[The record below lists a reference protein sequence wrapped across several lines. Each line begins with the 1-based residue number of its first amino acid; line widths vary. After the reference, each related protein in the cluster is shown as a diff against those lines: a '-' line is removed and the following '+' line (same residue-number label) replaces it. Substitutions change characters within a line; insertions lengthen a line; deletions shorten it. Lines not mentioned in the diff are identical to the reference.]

1 MADSLELLVA
11 RVARAEA
18 DAADELAARLRSAD
32 ERELRPLAK
41 HRSVLVRAVVARVT
55 PGHTASCALAL
66 ARELARDA
74 EPLVRTAL
82 ATALADDPG
91 FGDDALYAK
100 LLEDASENVRALILP
115 PASTRPEL
123 VDVLC
128 VALREDESPT
138 LRARLCA
145 LLGEKHPELTLPLLI
160 EAAGRESDEDVG
172 RAASVALLEIVR
184 RYDGLPP
191 VVALP
196 SAELLD
202 EAIEAVRKRGP
213 RRYAKVVA
221 ALERRRATLPA
232 TPVTAPEPQV
242 EEHVERGFELER
254 QVEQVLAVLRKP
266 RGRAVMLVGPSGAGK
281 TTLAR
286 ELARFELSP
295 GVKPRLV
302 RMQPDEFLA
311 GTKYLGE
318 WQTKLEEL
326 VQSLGNDKRAVL
338 CVPNAHLLMTT
349 GVTDDSANNVGAA
362 LAQYV
367 ERGSL
372 AVVGETTPEG
382 FAGMFARDSAARRV
396 WSEVRLEPADE
407 ARTRRILRAICDESG
422 ASASDAL
429 LERIIDYSEMFV
441 AGAVQPGRSAGLLR
455 SVLERHRDAPL
466 TLRDVLDE
474 LSRLSGVPRDLVDDD
489 TPLDVP
495 RLREFF
501 EARVIGQSEAVESV
515 VDLVTLFKAG
525 LNDPHKPLAVLLFV
539 GPTGVGKTE
548 LARALAERLFGDP
561 ARLLRFDM
569 SEYATYEAFE
579 RLHGSAQRAGALT
592 SAVRERPLSVVLLDE
607 IEKAHHN
614 VFDLCLQ
621 IFDAGR
627 LTDGAGRTV
636 DFRRTIVIMT
646 SNLGSAVRVDP
657 RLGFGGSGSDS
668 PANDD
673 VQRELRSFFRPEF
686 LARIDR
692 IVHFAPLSL
701 ETAEQIAR
709 KELARM
715 LQRRGIERRGLSID
729 VDPALVSLLLREGY
743 TQAFGARPL
752 KRTIERRVLL
762 PVARTIA
769 SGPIEPGAVLRL
781 RVDNAGAVLVDL
793 VRPAQDS
800 LTPHAPAAPA
810 GSESV
815 RERAQGLLALAREV
829 AECAKRW
836 EQRRSELVET
846 SNAPGFWSDVERAT
860 RAMDELHRVDQLLQR
875 IAKLAAGAEAFAE
888 RSLRPRA
895 SKLSAQDF
903 EKLAQSSA
911 QLELLAR
918 VARVSDAARLGDALL
933 EITSVRRSQAGLDG
947 VLLLSRM
954 YRAWAKRH
962 GYECETLS
970 DRCGGEPH
978 EDSLVLVVRGA
989 GAHELLR
996 GESGLHTFQQ
1006 SAGDSRG
1013 AKTARTQ
1020 REAVRVDVHAAADQH
1035 DDAER
1040 EGLTNS
1046 TRKLSG
1052 VRGRDISRPTLEAKV
1067 FDARRARS
1075 AVVWCAQQPEQA
1087 LAHARLLLDSRDGA
1101 AAPGNEHVV
1110 RRYQLGSSPLV
1121 RDMRSK
1127 TQSGKL
1133 HRVLDGELDE
1143 YLA

>member
-11 RVARAEA
+11 RVTRGEA

-41 HRSVLVRAVVARVT
+41 HRSVLVRAVVARVM

-74 EPLVRTAL
+74 EPLVRTSL

-100 LLEDASENVRALILP
+100 LLEDASEKVRALILP

-123 VDVLC
+123 VDALC

-160 EAAGRESDEDVG
+160 EAAGREGDEDVG

-232 TPVTAPEPQV
+232 TPVAAPEPTV
-242 EEHVERGFELER
+242 EERVERGFELER
-254 QVEQVLAVLRKP
+254 QVEQVLTVLRKP
-266 RGRAVMLVGPSGAGK
+266 RGRAVMLVGSSGAGK

-286 ELARFELSP
+286 ELARCELSP

-302 RMQPDEFLA
+302 RMQPDEFLT

-326 VQSLGNDKRAVL
+326 VQSLENDKCAVL

-349 GVTDDSANNVGAA
+349 GVTDDSQNNVGAA

-429 LERIIDYSEMFV
+429 LDRIVDYSEMFV

-489 TPLDVP
+489 APLDVP

-579 RLHGSAQRAGALT
+579 RLHGSAQRGGSLT

-607 IEKAHHN
+607 IEKAHSN

-668 PANDD
+668 PANED
-673 VQRELRSFFRPEF
+673 VQRELRTFFRPEF

-769 SGPIEPGAVLRL
+769 AGAIEPGAVLRL

-815 RERAQGLLALAREV
+815 RERAQALLTLAREV

-875 IAKLAAGAEAFAE
+875 IAKLAAGAETFAE
-888 RSLRPRA
+888 RLLRPRA
-895 SKLSAQDF
+895 SKLAAQDF
-903 EKLAQSSA
+903 EKLAHSSA

-978 EDSLVLVVRGA
+978 EDSLVLAVRGA

-1013 AKTARTQ
+1013 AKSARTQ

-1035 DDAER
+1035 NDAER
-1040 EGLTNS
+1040 DGLTNS

-1087 LAHARLLLDSRDGA
+1087 LAHARLLLDSRDTG
-1101 AAPGNEHVV
+1101 AAPGSEHIV
-1110 RRYQLGSSPLV
+1110 RRYQLGASPLV

>member
-74 EPLVRTAL
+74 EPLVRTSL

-100 LLEDASENVRALILP
+100 LLEDANENVRALILP

-123 VDVLC
+123 VDALC

-145 LLGEKHPELTLPLLI
+145 LLGEKHPELSLPLLI
-160 EAAGRESDEDVG
+160 EAAGREGDKDVG
-172 RAASVALLEIVR
+172 RAASVALLDIVR

-202 EAIEAVRKRGP
+202 EAIEAVRERGP
-213 RRYAKVVA
+213 RRYAKVVT

-232 TPVTAPEPQV
+232 TPVAAPAPTV
-242 EEHVERGFELER
+242 EEHVERGYELER

-286 ELARFELSP
+286 ELARCELSP

-302 RMQPDEFLA
+302 RMQPDEFLT

-326 VQSLGNDKRAVL
+326 VLSLENDKCAVL

-349 GVTDDSANNVGAA
+349 GVTDDSPNNVGAA

-372 AVVGETTPEG
+372 AIVGETTPEG
-382 FAGMFARDSAARRV
+382 FASMFSRDSGARRV
-396 WSEVRLEPADE
+396 WSEVRLEPADD

-455 SVLERHRDAPL
+455 NVLERHRDAPL

-489 TPLDVP
+489 APLDVP

-501 EARVIGQSEAVESV
+501 EARVIGQSEAVDSV

-668 PANDD
+668 PANED

-769 SGPIEPGAVLRL
+769 AGPIEPGAVLRL

-829 AECAKRW
+829 AACAERW

-875 IAKLAAGAEAFAE
+875 IAKLGAGAETFAE
-888 RSLRPRA
+888 RLLRPRA

-903 EKLAQSSA
+903 EKLAHSSA

-1013 AKTARTQ
+1013 AKGARTQ

-1035 DDAER
+1035 NNDER